1 MQSKGDAMDKQKIV
15 VVDADERPAQAAPV
29 GSGKARRW
37 LLASTALVALVL
49 AAGTVGQGLA
59 NAFPGSR
66 GGPMGFGG
74 GMHGPMDPATMG
86 RKIDAMVGWVL
97 ADIDVTPTQREKI
110 ASILKGAANDLAPLR
125 EQHRA
130 ARKQSLA
137 LLAAPTIDRAQL
149 EKIRLEQVQL
159 GETSSRRMFQAM
171 LDSAEVLNPEQ
182 RAKLVERWQRRGPPK
197 K

>member
-1 MQSKGDAMDKQKIV
+1 MDKQTV
-15 VVDADERPAQAAPV
+15 DVVDMGRSAAPV
-29 GSGKARRW
+29 ESGKARRW
-37 LLASTALVALVL
+37 LLASTALVALALV
-49 AAGTVGQGLA
+49 AGTAVQSQA
-59 NAFPGSR
+59 HAFPGSH
-66 GGPMGFGG
+66 GGPMGFGR

-86 RKIDAMVGWVL
+86 KKIDAMVGWVL
-97 ADIDVTPTQREKI
+97 ADIDATPTQREKI
-110 ASILKGAANDLAPLR
+110 VAILKGAANDLAPLR

-171 LDSAEVLNPEQ
+171 LDSAEVLSPEQ
-182 RAKLVERWQRRGPPK
+182 RVKLVERWQRRGPPRK
-197 K
+197 